1 MEAHESSK
9 YRSIP
14 WRRPQSSSARF
25 RLDGVWKYN
34 GIFKGASGCEPA
46 RSCTYSPYSQSGAF
60 SSIRQLCDVAEG
72 LNYIHSRNVVHGAI
86 KGVRTLEFADNLA
99 EIAQSNLLVDHLG
112 RARVTDF
119 ILAAV
124 NQNQCST
131 CGVAKAHSLNTRW
144 SAPEVSEF
152 SSEIGP
158 LTDKADVFSFAMVII
173 EVSRGTCC
181 ATIFV

>member
-1 MEAHESSK
+1 MNHPNIVPFRGVALNPPQPVSDWMGSGNIREFLREHPDAN
-9 YRSIP
+9 RLGLV
-14 WRRPQSSSARF
+14 RP
-25 RLDGVWKYN
+25 
-34 GIFKGASGCEPA
+34 
-46 RSCTYSPYSQSGAF
+46 SPYSQSGGS

-86 KGVRTLEFADNLA
+86 KGVRTLELADNLA
-99 EIAQSNLLVDHLG
+99 EIAQSNLLVDYLG